1 MVFLALVF
9 SLLLLT
15 VTSVKHSRI
24 PISPISVKKDV
35 INTISLLT
43 ILSGGL
49 FPQVVLGNDINFME
63 KYPYSKPS
71 DILQYIYDTAE
82 EGNIDSVLTAMD
94 KFSRVYPM
102 YKLSPEKVNFLNNAI
117 ATTKSQKILELGTFF
132 GYSALNIAKSMTK
145 TSFLTTVEGNSLNFE
160 VANVILDYALKF
172 DAELRKRIKIV
183 PMNSDKFL
191 ASITNTNAYDFV
203 YLDHDKNCYLHDIEY
218 LINNN
223 LVGNVATVVADNII
237 FPGAPGYLEY
247 MESKFGIDNT
257 KIKYFP
263 FERVGFETNF
273 KEVKDGM
280 SITRI
285 QINA

>member
-1 MVFLALVF
+1 MAFHVIVF

-15 VTSVKHSRI
+15 VTSIKHSRI

-35 INTISLLT
+35 INTISLFT
-43 ILSGGL
+43 IVSGGL
-49 FPQVVLGNDINFME
+49 FPQVALGNDINFME

-71 DILQYIYDTAE
+71 DLLQYIYDTAE
-82 EGNIDSVLTAMD
+82 EGNVNSVLTAMD

-160 VANVILDYALKF
+160 VANVILEYALKF
-172 DAELRKRIKIV
+172 DPELRKRIKIV
-183 PMNSDKFL
+183 PMNSDKYL
-191 ASITNTNAYDFV
+191 ESLTSTNAYDFL

-218 LINNN
+218 LLNNN

-237 FPGAPGYLEY
+237 FPGSPGYLEY

>member
-1 MVFLALVF
+1 MVFHVIVL

-24 PISPISVKKDV
+24 PLSPISVKKDV
-35 INTISLLT
+35 INTISFFT
-43 ILSGGL
+43 IVSGGL

-71 DILQYIYDTAE
+71 DILHYIYDTAE
-82 EGNIDSVLTAMD
+82 EGNVNSVLTAMD

-172 DAELRKRIKIV
+172 DPELRKRIKIV
-183 PMNSDKFL
+183 PMNSDKYL
-191 ASITNTNAYDFV
+191 ESLTSTNAYDFV

-218 LINNN
+218 LLNNN

-237 FPGAPGYLEY
+237 FPGSPGYLEY